1 MKRLGFKGGESND
14 VGRIWSMCFE
24 NGVSLVDQA
33 LEAPASGFLQRFD
46 GSAPPRPLSDVN
58 VEPTFY
64 LNRARL
70 RSRDGRLRRPY
81 LQTLTKGKSVSAGC
95 QQQDLAGPRKAV
107 RQGP

>member
-64 LNRARL
+64 LNRGEATFA
-70 RSRDGRLRRPY
+70 GRETPAALPP
-81 LQTLTKGKSVSAGC
+81 
-95 QQQDLAGPRKAV
+95 DPH
-107 RQGP
+107 QG